1 MFTAG
6 VGAPDD
12 TYAIVCEPQPGTDL
26 DMHEIQP
33 WKRDQRKSVRLID
46 PADRDNLQTPCF
58 HYDAVPGDTAAS
70 IADAFL
76 VDVRRFIQNNT
87 QVFKPLTVSTSL
99 NESLTEGEVT
109 AILSTIKGLQQ
120 FPGATDPYLRCTDTT
135 GGNTECRIGGAA
147 QPCAGRTNC
156 TLFYQEPDVSLDPAG
171 QVLRIC
177 DINSAP
183 GQFETVARF
192 TDPTISQ
199 PRTLRR
205 LLDEWGYKNQ
215 PVPRDYCN
223 PNAWDNPQW
232 VQSCAD
238 GWITTL
244 SGAHGVN
251 PNAKLNRNLAEL
263 LLTFARVELLSTHVA
278 SGSTIPPQLGG
289 LAHLQF
295 LFIRSPCWQGQLPP
309 NLGRELPGLWYLDIG
324 HWSQLQPECGVQGTL
339 PAIWGRTMPN
349 LEVLSIIHNR
359 LTGTLPQEYAQMT
372 KMRTFVLFDNRLSG
386 SLPSSYGSWE
396 NIERFEL
403 YENNLEGVLPT
414 SYGAWTDIV
423 RLLLSD
429 NNLQGTIPAAWSG
442 LTNTGLRDFALSN
455 NPR

>member
-120 FPGATDPYLRCTDTT
+120 LPGATDPYLRCTDTT

-183 GQFETVARF
+183 GQLETVARF
-192 TDPTISQ
+192 TDPATSQ

-205 LLDEWGYKNQ
+205 LLDEWGYQ
-215 PVPRDYCN
+215 DYVVPRDYCD
-223 PNAWDNPQW
+223 PSAWGIPPW
-232 VQSCAD
+232 VKGCVD
-238 GWITTL
+238 GWITWFA
-244 SGAHGVN
+244 GAATVR
-251 PNAKLNRNLAEL
+251 PDALLDRRLADL
-263 LLTFARVELLSTHVA
+263 LLAFERVERLEVHV
-278 SGSTIPPQLGG
+278 SPGSTIAPQLGG
-289 LAHLQF
+289 LPRLKVLYA
-295 LFIRSPCWQGQLPP
+295 RSPCWAGQLLS
-309 NLGRELPGLWYLDIG
+309 NLGREWPDIQVIDIQ
-324 HWSQLQPECGVQGTL
+324 HWNRQAQTCGISGTL
-339 PAIWGRTMPN
+339 PVLWGATMPQ
-349 LEVLSIIHNR
+349 LQKLLLTDHR
-359 LTGTLPQEYAQMT
+359 LTGTLPSEYSQMT
-372 KMRTFVLFDNRLSG
+372 NLKQFIMFNNLLSG
-386 SLPSSYGSWE
+386 SLPSSYGAWQE
-396 NIERFEL
+396 LERIDL
-403 YENNLEGVLPT
+403 ADNQLSGPLPS
-414 SYGAWTDIV
+414 SYFAWDKVTFMI
-423 RLLLSD
+423 LND
-429 NNLQGTIPAAWSG
+429 NNFAGTVPVEWASHIDN
-442 LTNTGLRDFALSN
+442 LKDLRLFN
-455 NPR
+455 NPG